1 VNHIGLPFAAGDWSG
16 GAIFLAFVIFSLL
29 AQLVGKW
36 QESQK
41 EAARRARRAP
51 PQRPPQA
58 GGPLEDEI
66 AEFLRRRVQGQKPTP
81 SERPAPPPP
90 PLPTSPPM
98 SPPAREPKRRPRPPR
113 APRPARVEPMEAEL
127 VVVPAERKEVL
138 RRDVWAA
145 PKPSSAGPQP
155 TATLATEAFPA
166 TVGVAGPAPPTAS
179 AATAPAVNAA
189 TLAALLANPANLRQA
204 VLLTEILRRPGERF
218 R

>member
-1 VNHIGLPFAAGDWSG
+1 MNHFGPPFAAGDWIG

-41 EAARRARRAP
+41 EAARRARRNP

-58 GGPLEDEI
+58 GAPLEDEI

-81 SERPAPPPP
+81 SERPTPPP
-90 PLPTSPPM
+90 PLPTSPPVREAKRHSRP
-98 SPPAREPKRRPRPPR
+98 SPPPRPVR
-113 APRPARVEPMEAEL
+113 AEPVEAEL
-127 VVVPAERKEVL
+127 VLVPAEREDVL
-138 RRDVWAA
+138 RKEVWAA
-145 PKPSSAGPQP
+145 PKPSPMSPPP
-155 TATLATEAFPA
+155 TATLATEAVRAIVGISGAETA
-166 TVGVAGPAPPTAS
+166 TTSVAAPS
-179 AATAPAVNAA
+179 AVNAA

-204 VLLTEILRRPGERF
+204 VLLAEILRRPEERF

>member
-1 VNHIGLPFAAGDWSG
+1 MNHFGLPFAAGDWIG

-41 EAARRARRAP
+41 EAARRARRTP

-58 GGPLEDEI
+58 GAPLEDEI

-81 SERPAPPPP
+81 SERPTAPPPP
-90 PLPTSPPM
+90 VPT
-98 SPPAREPKRRPRPPR
+98 SPPAREAKRPSRPSPPPRPVR
-113 APRPARVEPMEAEL
+113 AEPVEAEL
-127 VVVPAERKEVL
+127 VLVPAEREDVL
-138 RRDVWAA
+138 RKDVWAA
-145 PKPSSAGPQP
+145 PKPSPMSPQP
-155 TATLATEAFPA
+155 TATLATEAVRAIVGISGVETA
-166 TVGVAGPAPPTAS
+166 TTSVAAPS
-179 AATAPAVNAA
+179 AVNAA

-204 VLLTEILRRPGERF
+204 VLLAEILRRPEERF

>member
-1 VNHIGLPFAAGDWSG
+1 MNHFGLPFAAGDWIG

-41 EAARRARRAP
+41 EAARRARRSS

-58 GGPLEDEI
+58 GAPLEDEI
-66 AEFLRRRVQGQKPTP
+66 AEFLRRRVQGQKPAP
-81 SERPAPPPP
+81 SERPAPSPP
-90 PLPTSPPM
+90 PLPA
-98 SPPAREPKRRPRPPR
+98 SPPAREPKRRARPHR
-113 APRPARVEPMEAEL
+113 ASRPARVEPMEAEL
-127 VVVPAERKEVL
+127 VVVPAERERAL
-138 RRDVWAA
+138 RDDTWGTTQ
-145 PKPSSAGPQP
+145 PSPPSAQP
-155 TATLATEAFPA
+155 TANLGTEAFQA
-166 TVGVAGPAPPTAS
+166 IAGPETPTTS

-204 VLLTEILRRPGERF
+204 VLLTEILRRPEDRF